1 MKATIHIAMKKLPLQ
16 VLHLRCPFEQ
26 NSSPSPR
33 TSLQTKNLQLKCF
46 VVLEDQQKP
55 NHYVHLSANDCFH
68 YAVVAS
74 AGGVVAVVVADSAA
88 AAAAVHASVVGVVAF
103 GSAVMTAGNEPL
115 AAAAVMAAALE
126 L

>member
-55 NHYVHLSANDCFH
+55 NHCFH